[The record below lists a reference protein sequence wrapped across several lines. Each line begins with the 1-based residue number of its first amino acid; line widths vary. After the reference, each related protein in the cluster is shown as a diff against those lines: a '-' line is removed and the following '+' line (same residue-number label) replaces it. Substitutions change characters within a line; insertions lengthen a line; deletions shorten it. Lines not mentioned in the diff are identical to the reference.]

1 MSKRTGN
8 PRGRPKATD
17 ELTTLL
23 MMRAHFEGG
32 LPFKTVGPMFDTSKS
47 VAHAAVKEY
56 SEAYP
61 EYTQFLTSIQEGHE
75 KPITKEEIT
84 DKILQQQHARGA
96 VEAENRFKDI
106 CQDLAKAIDET
117 IAHLLDMDPNEL
129 KAMKTEHKLRHIPEL
144 VKTSRLLKDQ
154 STENVEQL
162 SLVKAVSIATERRK
176 AREGTGKPG
185 K

>member
-1 MSKRTGN
+1 
-8 PRGRPKATD
+8 
-17 ELTTLL
+17 

-32 LPFKTVGPMFDTSKS
+32 LPFKVIGPMFNTSKS

-56 SEAYP
+56 SELFPAYKDFLVQLRESP
-61 EYTQFLTSIQEGHE
+61 ERS
-75 KPITKEEIT
+75 ITKEEIT
-84 DKILQQQHARGA
+84 DKIRRQQESRNA
-96 VEAENRFKDI
+96 VEAENRFKEI

-129 KAMKTEHKLRHIPEL
+129 KSMKTEHKLRHIPEL
-144 VKTSRLLKDQ
+144 IKTSRLLKDQ

-176 AREGTGKPG
+176 ARKNS